1 MRRSA
6 SKREQLDL
14 LTTSFNYKMLVGE
27 TVIRFLLLK
36 DLIIGEE
43 PAREKETPFPL
54 GDLEAWVSFSDIAIQ
69 EKDKIKLRG
78 RVEGKAVFYGVRG
91 PKEIGWLEE
100 QFAREIEMPGVLPGM
115 EVGVHGRICFL
126 GEEEAPM
133 ESEGKILYQLKIEV
147 EALLSVA
154 DSHQL
159 NVAVGVKDVPA
170 EKIKRD
176 VIIAEELLGEK
187 VFPLTVT
194 KEYEFEEELNF
205 TKAINYYIQDFSWN
219 LEDDGLSFSGEL
231 ATTFYYLAGE
241 MSGFRDNRQQFS
253 GKVDFPGLKKGAG
266 ADVRFFPRV
275 EYATYLT
282 AGKAVRETASLDI
295 FLRATRTIQQD
306 VICDIQGYAV
316 KKELLLLP
324 KSIGVLKEPLEVVQK
339 LSFPYPREIA
349 GGPGRFLILD
359 VLVQA
364 DLIEVSGTLEKNI
377 YYLSGR
383 SIDDFEEDV
392 ENEKEL
398 FPTVLKT
405 KEDFQC
411 TLSLPGAGE
420 NTITA
425 AYYQLDAAEF
435 APTENATLQISRASL
450 EIKTWEMQELYVVIP
465 PRVPPGTSMVVYSV
479 KQGDTLL
486 KIARSY
492 GVLPEVIAGTNAMGE
507 DAVLEKGQKLL
518 IPLF

>member
-14 LTTSFNYKMLVGE
+14 LTASFNYKMLVGE

-36 DLIIGEE
+36 DLIIEEE
-43 PAREKETPFPL
+43 PAREKGKPFPL
-54 GDLEAWVSFSDIAIQ
+54 GDPAAWVSFSDIAIQ

-78 RVEGKAVFYGVRG
+78 KVEGKAIFYSVRG
-91 PKEIGWLEE
+91 PEEKAWLEE
-100 QFAREIEMPGVLPGM
+100 EFTREIVIPGVLPGM
-115 EVGVHGRICFL
+115 EVGVHGRICYL
-126 GEEEAPM
+126 GEEETPVEA
-133 ESEGKILYQLKIEV
+133 EGKILYQLKIEV

-154 DSHQL
+154 DPHQL

-170 EKIKRD
+170 EKIKRG
-176 VIIAEELLGEK
+176 VIVAEELLGEK

-194 KEYEFEEELNF
+194 REYEFEEELNF
-205 TKAINYYIQDFSWN
+205 VKAINYYIKDFTWN
-219 LEDDGLSFSGEL
+219 LEDNGVSFRGEL

-253 GKVDFPGLKKGAG
+253 GRIDFPGLKKGME
-266 ADVRFFPRV
+266 VRFFPRV
-275 EYATYLT
+275 EYATYQT
-282 AGKAVRETASLDI
+282 TGKTVNETAYLDI
-295 FLRATRTIQQD
+295 FLRATRAIQQD

-324 KSIGVLKEPLEVVQK
+324 KSTGVLKEPLEVVQK

-359 VLVQA
+359 VIIQA
-364 DLIEVSGTLEKNI
+364 DLIEVAGTLEKNI
-377 YYLSGR
+377 YYLTGR
-383 SIDDFEEDV
+383 NIDDFEEDL
-392 ENEKEL
+392 EKEIEL
-398 FPTVLKT
+398 LPAVLKT
-405 KEDFQC
+405 KEDFQS

-425 AYYQLDAAEF
+425 EYYHIDAAEF
-435 APTENATLQISRASL
+435 APAENATLQISRASL

-465 PRVPPGTSMVVYSV
+465 HRVPPGTSMVVYSV
-479 KQGDTLL
+479 RQGDTLL

-492 GVLPEVIAGTNAMGE
+492 GVLPEVITEANDLGE

-518 IPLF
+518 IPLFY